1 MWEIG
6 AIPNAQDLAGPRA
19 ADLLRS
25 QEGPRWQ
32 SSFAEGRADALG
44 GGGSPAPCP
53 DQHSGRARQGQ
64 DRCSRAVR
72 ALPAH
77 ACAAGRAFGAE
88 AGAGRAATW
97 PRRNARARG
106 SGVAEERA
114 GFAANGLLVRSGPA
128 YHEVGVELPL
138 RGRGREH
145 PWAADAGRGE
155 GRSEGRPLWSRR
167 GECGPG
173 G

>member
-1 MWEIG
+1 MLS
-6 AIPNAQDLAGPRA
+6 A
-19 ADLLRS
+19 
-25 QEGPRWQ
+25 
-32 SSFAEGRADALG
+32 G
-44 GGGSPAPCP
+44 GGSPARSPAPCP
-53 DQHSGRARQGQ
+53 DQHSGRAPQGQ

-88 AGAGRAATW
+88 AGARRAATW

-114 GFAANGLLVRSGPA
+114 GFAANGLLVRSGTA

-155 GRSEGRPLWSRR
+155 GRSEGRPLWSPR